1 MSEISKYEAYRKK
14 MQGVCDENNLVF
26 RFQKNTYP
34 ITLTIRPVDGMA
46 DQICLP
52 GLEEKRETSPDASI
66 TFRYIDGEIKYTT
79 SKEFTISDTLF
90 NKIKNLYKNMHSCW
104 LQHFFRNII
113 ERELLSPEV
122 MPEIDEDD
130 AYDYDKLP
138 EGAMPFEEFDD
149 EDLDDDV
156 KEARLIVRMENKA
169 STSLLQR
176 RMDVTEERAVEIM
189 QTLEAMGVVGPHNED
204 GSREVLP
211 CDEPADDFE
220 GDTDLEEADNE

>member
-1 MSEISKYEAYRKK
+1 
-14 MQGVCDENNLVF
+14 
-26 RFQKNTYP
+26 
-34 ITLTIRPVDGMA
+34 
-46 DQICLP
+46 
-52 GLEEKRETSPDASI
+52 
-66 TFRYIDGEIKYTT
+66 
-79 SKEFTISDTLF
+79 
-90 NKIKNLYKNMHSCW
+90 
-104 LQHFFRNII
+104 
-113 ERELLSPEV
+113 
-122 MPEIDEDD
+122 
-130 AYDYDKLP
+130 
-138 EGAMPFEEFDD
+138 MPFEEFDD